1 MPLPLA
7 KPDADEVVLVAGRD
21 PLDPGWWLYVVE
33 RAGDGPGLSEV
44 LDSGG
49 WADLDGVALHE
60 QVLYAVAKPTPV
72 VLAGLAWDDAEPTYL
87 VGEAGTA
94 LRLSWRLPEEG

>member
-7 KPDADEVVLVAGRD
+7 KPDANEVVLVAGRD

-44 LDSGG
+44 ARLDL
-49 WADLDGVALHE
+49 ARPLIDRVLPFTDLPA
-60 QVLYAVAKPTPV
+60 AFAR
-72 VLAGLAWDDAEPTYL
+72 L
-87 VGEAGTA
+87 VSGEARGRVCLTRSGA
-94 LRLSWRLPEEG
+94 